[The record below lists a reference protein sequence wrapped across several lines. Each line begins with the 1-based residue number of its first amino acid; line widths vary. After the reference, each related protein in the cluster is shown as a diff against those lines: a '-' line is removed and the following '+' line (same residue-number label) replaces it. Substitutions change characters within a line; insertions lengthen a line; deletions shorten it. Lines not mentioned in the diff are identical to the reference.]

1 MPKGIH
7 CFLGRILARLQ
18 GHESLGTL
26 SLLLIRDRYHGALQ
40 DGGMLGNGLLDLNG
54 RDVLTTRNDDILL
67 RVSTSL
73 SAVSKMTKS
82 GLCSSHSFFILSP
95 V

>member
-26 SLLLIRDRYHGALQ
+26 SPLLIRDRYHGALQ
-40 DGGMLGNGLLDLNG
+40 DGGMLGNGLLDFNG
-54 RDVLTTRNDDILL
+54 RDVLTTRNDDIL
-67 RVSTSL
+67 RNYPGQ
-73 SAVSKMTKS
+73 
-82 GLCSSHSFFILSP
+82 GLQRLLK
-95 V
+95 